1 MAASGNPVYAWIRR
15 SFSGEMKSSNNRN
28 PVLLVHGIWD
38 TSAIFNTMSAYL
50 SQLGWS
56 VCGLSLTPSNGD
68 KCLDHLAGQIADCA
82 AKTFGPEQPFDLIG
96 FSMGGIVSRYYLQ
109 RLGGI
114 DRVQRFITI
123 SSPHHGTLTG
133 YASRRP
139 GCVQMRPNS
148 QFLRDLN
155 RDVAMLEK
163 LNFTSIWTPYDLMI
177 FPATSSKMPVGRE
190 VIVPVPLHG
199 MMVKHPK
206 VIKAVAEALAEPVK
220 VRGETVSLR
229 LEPR

>member
-1 MAASGNPVYAWIRR
+1 MAGNGKPVYAWNRR

-28 PVLLVHGIWD
+28 PVLLIHGIWD
-38 TSAIFNTMSAYL
+38 TAAIFSKMSAYL

-56 VCGLSLTPSNGD
+56 VWGLNLTPNNGD

-82 AKTFGPEQPFDLIG
+82 AKTFGPEQPFDLVG

-123 SSPHHGTLTG
+123 SSPHGGTLTG
-133 YASRRP
+133 YGSRRP
-139 GCVQMRPNS
+139 GCVQMRPDS
-148 QFLRDLN
+148 PFLRDLN
-155 RDVAMLEK
+155 RDVAVLEK

-177 FPATSSKMPVGRE
+177 LPATSSKMPVGRE
-190 VIVPVPLHG
+190 VIVPVPLHA

-220 VRGETVSLR
+220 VRGEIVSLR
-229 LEPR
+229 LETR